1 MAKILIVDDSRFSRK
16 LIVGALQST
25 EYEII
30 QAEDG
35 VQGLAMIEQHH
46 PDCVVSDL
54 LMPNMDGVDLLRKV
68 RSDGS
73 DIPIIIVSA
82 DIQQSSRQKCEELGV
97 SGFLSKP
104 FDRETLLA
112 CIDNA
117 LQMVSEQQS

>member
-16 LIVGALQST
+16 LIVSALQST
-25 EYEII
+25 DHEII

-35 VQGLAMIEQHH
+35 VLGLAMIEQHH

-68 RSDGS
+68 RSVGS
-73 DIPIIIVSA
+73 DLPIIIVSA